1 MGRKIRRNIETMPV
15 IAVQNTDIFPTA
27 IYARLSVENSG
38 KDDDGA
44 AIENQIEV
52 CKEYIREMP
61 DLQLIKIYQ
70 DNGWTGTVMH
80 RPAFDDLMEDVKAGL
95 IKAVVVRDLS
105 RFARNYIETG
115 TYQESVFPKED
126 FILILTSRTD
136 EYKEMTLSFLKD
148 NGIRYDQILFNIP
161 MGERIVVNDRK
172 PSGIDMAVAIN
183 TSRDLFSMP
192 EIKRET

>member
-1 MGRKIRRNIETMPV
+1 MGETLILSTLPKTWIFDLDGTLLKHNGYKIDGVDT
-15 IAVQNTDIFPTA
+15 
-27 IYARLSVENSG
+27 LL
-38 KDDDGA
+38 DGA
-44 AIENQIEV
+44 
-52 CKEYIREMP
+52 KECI
-61 DLQLIKIYQ
+61 
-70 DNGWTGTVMH
+70 
-80 RPAFDDLMEDVKAGL
+80 
-95 IKAVVVRDLS
+95 
-105 RFARNYIETG
+105 
-115 TYQESVFPKED
+115 ESVPKED

-148 NGIRYDQILFNIP
+148 NGIRYDEILFNIP